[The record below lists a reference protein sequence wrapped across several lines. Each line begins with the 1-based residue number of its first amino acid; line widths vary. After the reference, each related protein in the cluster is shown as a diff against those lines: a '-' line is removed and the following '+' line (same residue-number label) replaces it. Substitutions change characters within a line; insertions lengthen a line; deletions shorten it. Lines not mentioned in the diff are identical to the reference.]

1 MEKEC
6 SGKCKDYLS
15 FLPNLPLTPADIL
28 TGSFIVKIKKEIA
41 PKLNKMPENLRKQV
55 IEEFLS
61 KEEFLKHIDVVVGI
75 FLNSSPGIKRCML
88 TNVLSKD
95 TKKADEQ
102 IKLAG
107 INAKKLKKLT
117 KLPKKVLLKWVENV
131 VL

>member
-1 MEKEC
+1 MGSPKMKSGLVVNVYGLFILQLINGKFFLAEME
-6 SGKCKDYLS
+6 DPNYLS

-41 PKLNKMPENLRKQV
+41 PKLKKMPENLRKQV

-88 TNVLSKD
+88 TNVLSKN
-95 TKKADEQ
+95 TKKA
-102 IKLAG
+102 
-107 INAKKLKKLT
+107 
-117 KLPKKVLLKWVENV
+117 
-131 VL
+131 